1 MSRILVIESSARQQ
15 GSVSRELTQ
24 QFIANWQAAHPADQ
38 VQVRDLAAEPVPHL
52 DATLLGGWMTPSEQQ
67 NDAEKAALARSNQLT
82 DELLAAD
89 VLVLAA
95 PMYNFAIPS
104 TLKAWLD
111 HVLRAGVT
119 FKYTETG
126 PQGLLTGKR
135 AFVLTARGGI
145 YAGSALDHQEPY
157 LRQVLAFIGIHDV
170 QFIHAEGLNMGAE
183 FSEKGLAQAKANLEG
198 LRGQALSVIAQNI
211 DALLVGPT
219 SDLPEAVRLDMAYA
233 ASSQII
239 DAASPFAMDDLC
251 IAARGLCDLLDAA
264 PRTGGFDWRISTV
277 HAQAMKLLLALPCEA
292 VEPRQRDERDQCG
305 GEAAQHGG

>member
-1 MSRILVIESSARQQ
+1 MSRVLVIESSARQQ

-24 QFIANWQAAHPADQ
+24 QFIANWQTAHPADQ
-38 VQVRDLAAEPVPHL
+38 IQVRDLALEPVPHL

-67 NDAEKAALARSNQLT
+67 NEAEKAALARSNQLT

-145 YAGSALDHQEPY
+145 YAGSGLDHQEPY
-157 LRQVLAFIGIHDV
+157 LRQALAFIGIHDV

-183 FSEKGLAQAKANLEG
+183 FSEKGLAQAKA
-198 LRGQALSVIAQNI
+198 
-211 DALLVGPT
+211 
-219 SDLPEAVRLDMAYA
+219 
-233 ASSQII
+233 
-239 DAASPFAMDDLC
+239 
-251 IAARGLCDLLDAA
+251 
-264 PRTGGFDWRISTV
+264 
-277 HAQAMKLLLALPCEA
+277 KLAEVA
-292 VEPRQRDERDQCG
+292 
-305 GEAAQHGG
+305 

>member
-15 GSVSRELTQ
+15 GSVSRELAQ

-157 LRQVLAFIGIHDV
+157 LRQALAFIGIHDV
-170 QFIHAEGLNMGAE
+170 QFIHAEGLNLGAE
-183 FSEKGLAQAKANLEG
+183 FSEKGLAKAKA
-198 LRGQALSVIAQNI
+198 
-211 DALLVGPT
+211 
-219 SDLPEAVRLDMAYA
+219 
-233 ASSQII
+233 
-239 DAASPFAMDDLC
+239 
-251 IAARGLCDLLDAA
+251 
-264 PRTGGFDWRISTV
+264 
-277 HAQAMKLLLALPCEA
+277 KLAEVA
-292 VEPRQRDERDQCG
+292 
-305 GEAAQHGG
+305 

>member
-1 MSRILVIESSARQQ
+1 MSRVLVIESSARQQ

-38 VQVRDLAAEPVPHL
+38 IQIRDLAVEPVPHL

-67 NDAEKAALARSNQLT
+67 SEAEKAALARSNQLT

-145 YAGSALDHQEPY
+145 YAGSGLDHQEPY
-157 LRQVLAFIGIHDV
+157 LRQALAFIGIHDV
-170 QFIHAEGLNMGAE
+170 QFIHAEGLNLGAE
-183 FSEKGLAQAKANLEG
+183 FSEKGLAQAKA
-198 LRGQALSVIAQNI
+198 
-211 DALLVGPT
+211 
-219 SDLPEAVRLDMAYA
+219 RLAEVA
-233 ASSQII
+233 
-239 DAASPFAMDDLC
+239 
-251 IAARGLCDLLDAA
+251 
-264 PRTGGFDWRISTV
+264 
-277 HAQAMKLLLALPCEA
+277 
-292 VEPRQRDERDQCG
+292 
-305 GEAAQHGG
+305 

>member
-24 QFIANWQAAHPADQ
+24 QFIANWQVVHPADQ
-38 VQVRDLAAEPVPHL
+38 IQLRDLAAEPVPHL

-67 NDAEKAALARSNQLT
+67 SEAEKAALARSNQLT

-145 YAGSALDHQEPY
+145 YAGSGLDHQEPY
-157 LRQVLAFIGIHDV
+157 LRQALAFIGIHDV

-183 FSEKGLAQAKANLEG
+183 FSEKGLAQAKA
-198 LRGQALSVIAQNI
+198 
-211 DALLVGPT
+211 
-219 SDLPEAVRLDMAYA
+219 
-233 ASSQII
+233 
-239 DAASPFAMDDLC
+239 
-251 IAARGLCDLLDAA
+251 
-264 PRTGGFDWRISTV
+264 
-277 HAQAMKLLLALPCEA
+277 KLADVA
-292 VEPRQRDERDQCG
+292 
-305 GEAAQHGG
+305 